1 VRPGDQP
8 GGPAKQRIPALRGLT
23 EPAPE
28 GVQMRKI
35 VADLFVSLDGVV
47 ESPEQWTGPYFTDDV
62 GQMIG
67 SEMAQADTML
77 LGRVTYQTFAASFA
91 GQAGG
96 MADQMN
102 AIPKIVVSARL
113 EAADWQNS
121 TLVASPAELAVY
133 RQQPGRNI
141 AISGSATLVRSLL
154 GQGLLDELR
163 LLLFPVVVGS
173 GQRLFD
179 TFTERLPLNLLDSR
193 TFSGGVARLTYQ
205 PKR

>member
-1 VRPGDQP
+1 
-8 GGPAKQRIPALRGLT
+8 
-23 EPAPE
+23 
-28 GVQMRKI
+28 MRKI
-35 VADLFVSLDGVV
+35 VANLFVSLDGVV
-47 ESPEQWTGPYFTDDV
+47 ESPEQWTGPYFTDDI

-91 GQAGG
+91 SQAGG

-102 AIPKIVVSARL
+102 TIPKIVVSTTL
-113 EAADWQNS
+113 ETADWHNS
-121 TLVASPAELAVY
+121 TLVASPSELANY
-133 RQQPGRNI
+133 RRQPGRNI
-141 AISGSATLVRSLL
+141 AISGSAGLVRSLL

-179 TFTERLPLNLLDSR
+179 GVTERLPLTLLDSR
-193 TFSGGVARLTYQ
+193 AFSGGGVWLTYQ
-205 PKR
+205 PQR

>member
-1 VRPGDQP
+1 
-8 GGPAKQRIPALRGLT
+8 
-23 EPAPE
+23 
-28 GVQMRKI
+28 MRKI
-35 VADLFVSLDGVV
+35 VANLFVSLDGVV
-47 ESPEQWTGPYFTDDV
+47 ESPEQWTGPYFTDDI

-91 GQAGG
+91 SQAGE

-102 AIPKIVVSARL
+102 TIPKIVVSTTL

-121 TLVASPAELAVY
+121 TLVASPSELATY
-133 RQQPGRNI
+133 TRQPGRNI
-141 AISGSATLVRSLL
+141 AISGSAALVRSLL

-163 LLLFPVVVGS
+163 LLLFPVAVGS

-179 TFTERLPLNLLDSR
+179 GVTERLPLTLLDSR
-193 TFSGGVARLTYQ
+193 PFSGGVVRLTYQ
-205 PKR
+205 PQR

>member
-1 VRPGDQP
+1 
-8 GGPAKQRIPALRGLT
+8 
-23 EPAPE
+23 
-28 GVQMRKI
+28 MRKI

-47 ESPEQWTGPYFTDDV
+47 ESPEQWTGPYFTDDI

-67 SEMAQADTML
+67 SEMAQADTLL

-91 GQAGG
+91 DQAGG

-102 AIPKIVVSARL
+102 AIPKIVVSATL

-121 TLVASPAELAVY
+121 TLVASPSELAVY
-133 RQQPGRNI
+133 KRQPGRNI
-141 AISGSATLVRSLL
+141 AISGSAGLVRSLL

-179 TFTERLPLNLLDSR
+179 KVTEQVPLTLLDSR
-193 TFSGGVARLTYQ
+193 TFSSGVVRLTYQ
-205 PKR
+205 PPR

>member
-1 VRPGDQP
+1 
-8 GGPAKQRIPALRGLT
+8 
-23 EPAPE
+23 
-28 GVQMRKI
+28 
-35 VADLFVSLDGVV
+35 
-47 ESPEQWTGPYFTDDV
+47 
-62 GQMIG
+62 MIG

-102 AIPKIVVSARL
+102 AIPKIVVSATL
-113 EAADWQNS
+113 DAADWQNS

-163 LLLFPVVVGS
+163 LLLFPVVLGS

-179 TFTERLPLNLLDSR
+179 TFTERLPLSLLDSR
-193 TFSGGVARLTYQ
+193 TFSGGVVRLTYQ

>member
-1 VRPGDQP
+1 
-8 GGPAKQRIPALRGLT
+8 
-23 EPAPE
+23 
-28 GVQMRKI
+28 MRKI
-35 VADLFVSLDGVV
+35 VANLFVSLDGVV
-47 ESPEQWTGPYFTDDV
+47 ESPEQWTGPYFTDDI

-91 GQAGG
+91 SQAGG

-102 AIPKIVVSARL
+102 TIPKIVVSTTL

-121 TLVASPAELAVY
+121 TLVASPSELATY
-133 RQQPGRNI
+133 TRQPGRNI
-141 AISGSATLVRSLL
+141 AISGSAGLVRSLL

-173 GQRLFD
+173 GKRLFGGV
-179 TFTERLPLNLLDSR
+179 TERLPFTLLDSR
-193 TFSGGVARLTYQ
+193 TFSGGVVRLSYQ
-205 PKR
+205 PQR

>member
-1 VRPGDQP
+1 
-8 GGPAKQRIPALRGLT
+8 
-23 EPAPE
+23 
-28 GVQMRKI
+28 MRKI

-47 ESPEQWTGPYFTDDV
+47 ESPEQWTGPYFTDDI

-91 GQAGG
+91 NQAGG

-102 AIPKIVVSARL
+102 AIPKIVVSATL

-121 TLVASPAELAVY
+121 TLVASPSELADY
-133 RQQPGRNI
+133 KRQPGRNI
-141 AISGSATLVRSLL
+141 AISGSAGLVRSLL

-173 GQRLFD
+173 GQLLFD
-179 TFTERLPLNLLDSR
+179 KVTERLPLTLLDSR
-193 TFSGGVARLTYQ
+193 TFSSGVVRVTYQ
-205 PKR
+205 PQR